1 MPKVLASKLHALLGH
16 LVLFGSFTLIAC
28 GGEAPPPEEPE
39 PQQSVGFEAPK
50 RGGMEV
56 SGLMGTIPERKI
68 LATLEPK
75 LPKFQRCF
83 FDGSSEVE
91 WIAGEIELYFHV
103 NLAGEVVWVYPRK
116 STIGHRATEQC
127 ILAEAKR
134 SKFPEPKGGDAAEI
148 AWGFAF
154 DSAAPR
160 APVEWGA
167 SDIAT
172 ALGEHTDVASTCGG
186 GPFHVTAY
194 VAPGGQ
200 VIGAGAA
207 IDSET
212 SAEQIDCV
220 VDSVKSWT
228 MPDPGSFAAK
238 VSFEL
243 Q

>member
-1 MPKVLASKLHALLGH
+1 MLKALALLSALIV
-16 LVLFGSFTLIAC
+16 LVGC
-28 GGEAPPPEEPE
+28 GGEDPPPEEPE
-39 PQQSVGFEAPK
+39 AQTSVGFEAPK
-50 RGGMEV
+50 RKGMEV

-91 WIAGEIELYFHV
+91 WLAGEIELYFHV
-103 NLAGEVVWVYPRK
+103 NLQGEVVWVYPRK

-134 SKFPEPKGGDAAEI
+134 TKFPEPKGGDAAEI

-154 DSAAPR
+154 ESVAPR

-167 SDIAT
+167 SDVAT
-172 ALGEHTDVASTCGG
+172 ALSEHPDAVSGCGG
-186 GPFHVTAY
+186 GRFDVTAY

-200 VIGAGAA
+200 VIAAGAA
-207 IDSET
+207 TDSET
-212 SAEQIDCV
+212 PAEQIDCV
-220 VDSVKSWT
+220 VDIVKGWT
-228 MPDPGSFAAK
+228 MPDPGSYAAK

-243 Q
+243 R

>member
-1 MPKVLASKLHALLGH
+1 MRQAASKHRTRVGFIALAC
-16 LVLFGSFTLIAC
+16 LVISC
-28 GGEAPPPEEPE
+28 GGEEPPLDEPE
-39 PQQSVGFEAPK
+39 AQTSVGFERP
-50 RGGMEV
+50 RGSGMEV

-134 SKFPEPKGGDAAEI
+134 SKFPGPKGGDAAEI

-167 SDIAT
+167 SDIAN
-172 ALGEHTDVASTCGG
+172 ALADHTDVASRCGG
-186 GPFHVTAY
+186 GPFSVTAY
-194 VAPGGQ
+194 VAPGGK
-200 VIGAGAA
+200 VVGAGAA
-207 IDSET
+207 VGSENA
-212 SAEQIDCV
+212 AEQIDCV
-220 VDSVKSWT
+220 VENVQSWT
-228 MPDPGSFAAK
+228 MPDPGSYAAK
-238 VSFEL
+238 VSFEVR
-243 Q
+243 

>member
-1 MPKVLASKLHALLGH
+1 MRFGNVRLGLAVV
-16 LVLFGSFTLIAC
+16 LVLGC
-28 GGEAPPPEEPE
+28 GGEDPPPEEPQ
-39 PQQSVGFEAPK
+39 PQTSVGFERP
-50 RGGMEV
+50 RGSGMEV

-91 WIAGEIELYFHV
+91 WLAGEIEMYFHI
-103 NLAGEVVWVYPRK
+103 NLQGEVVWVYPRK

-134 SKFPEPKGGDAAEI
+134 AKFPEPKGGDAAEI
-148 AWGFAF
+148 SWGFAF

-160 APVEWGA
+160 APVDWGA
-167 SDIAT
+167 SDISS
-172 ALGEHTDVASTCGG
+172 ALAEHADAASSCGG
-186 GPFHVTAY
+186 GPFRVTAY

-207 IDSET
+207 VDSET
-212 SAEQIDCV
+212 AAEQIDCV
-220 VDSVKSWT
+220 VQSVKSWT
-228 MPDPGSFAAK
+228 MPDPGSYAAK

-243 Q
+243 R

>member
-1 MPKVLASKLHALLGH
+1 MRQAASFVALAC
-16 LVLFGSFTLIAC
+16 LVIGC
-28 GGEAPPPEEPE
+28 GGEEPPPEQPAA
-39 PQQSVGFEAPK
+39 QASVGFERP
-50 RGGMEV
+50 RGAGMEV
-56 SGLMGTIPERKI
+56 TGLMGTIPERKI

-75 LPKFQRCF
+75 LLKFQRCF

-160 APVEWGA
+160 PPLEWGA
-167 SDIAT
+167 SDIAS
-172 ALGEHTDVASTCGG
+172 ALADHSDVANSCGG
-186 GPFHVTAY
+186 GPFSVTAY

-200 VIGAGAA
+200 VVGVGAA
-207 IDSET
+207 VGSET
-212 SAEQIDCV
+212 AAEQIDCV
-220 VDSVKSWT
+220 IENVKTWT
-228 MPDPGSFAAK
+228 MPDPGSYAAK
-238 VSFEL
+238 VSFDL

>member
-1 MPKVLASKLHALLGH
+1 MRHAMLRNSYRFVALACAFQWLG
-16 LVLFGSFTLIAC
+16 C
-28 GGEAPPPEEPE
+28 GGEEPPPETAPE
-39 PQQSVGFEAPK
+39 PQASVGFEAPK
-50 RGGMEV
+50 RGGMDV

-68 LATLEPK
+68 LAVLEPK

-91 WIAGEIELYFHV
+91 WIGGEIELYFHV
-103 NLAGEVVWVYPRK
+103 NLEGVVEWVYPRK

-134 SKFPEPKGGDAAEI
+134 AKFPGPKGGDAAEI
-148 AWGFAF
+148 SWGFAF
-154 DSAAPR
+154 DSSAPR

-167 SDIAT
+167 DEISAPLSEHSDA
-172 ALGEHTDVASTCGG
+172 ASSCGG
-186 GPFHVTAY
+186 GRFDVTAY

-207 IDSET
+207 ADSET

-220 VDSVKSWT
+220 VQNVTGWT
-228 MPDPGSFAAK
+228 MPNPGSYPAK

-243 Q
+243 H